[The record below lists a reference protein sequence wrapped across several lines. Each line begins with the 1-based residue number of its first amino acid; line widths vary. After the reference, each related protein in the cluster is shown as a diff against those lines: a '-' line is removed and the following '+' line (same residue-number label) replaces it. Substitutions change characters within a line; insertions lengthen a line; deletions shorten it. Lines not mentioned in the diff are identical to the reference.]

1 MRGGSRSLPFNY
13 VNVNMKKDNVIILRS
28 VFGKV
33 GQKYFIQP
41 CKDPKTNRY
50 PDCVK
55 RVTSAGDLI
64 LTDKERN
71 SGEYFIPENEV
82 FVIED
87 GKTFDL
93 NDEIDAKQWE
103 AIKYC
108 PFIAPSRDA
117 RDESGN
123 SLIDGTKWDNPNPR
137 YGRAELY
144 VYVPEEEANRRIT
157 KKDKYRKAL
166 NFIYDD
172 PKGNDGRILACR
184 LLGRNMR
191 GVSDADV
198 TDWLVSIAESDPDRI
213 TVYAGDDVN
222 LRLLF
227 IEARDKHIIMIKNK
241 LYVYGDNVI
250 LGANDDAV
258 ITWMKDPKNRKIV
271 ELIKKDTYPEMY
283 QQEENNKE

>member
-1 MRGGSRSLPFNY
+1 MAKN
-13 VNVNMKKDNVIILRS
+13 DVIILRS

-41 CKDPKTNRY
+41 CKNPKTGQY
-50 PDCVK
+50 PEFVK
-55 RVTSAGDLI
+55 RVNSMGDMI
-64 LTDKERN
+64 LTDAERN
-71 SGEYFIPENEV
+71 SGDYYIPETEV

-93 NDEIDAKQWE
+93 NNEIERKQWE

-117 RDESGN
+117 KDENGDN
-123 SLIDGTKWDNPNPR
+123 LIDGTMSWRSTKPR

-144 VYVPEEEANRRIT
+144 VYKPEEEANRRIN
-157 KKDKYRKAL
+157 KKDKFRKAL

-172 PKGNDGRILACR
+172 EKGGEGRLLICR
-184 LLGRNMR
+184 LLGKNMK

-198 TDWLVSIAESDPDRI
+198 QDYLVSVAEADPDKII
-213 TVYAGDDVN
+213 TAYSGDDMS

-227 IEARDKHIIMIKNK
+227 IEAKDNRIIYVKNK
-241 LYVYGDNVI
+241 LYMYADNII
-250 LGANDDAV
+250 LGATDDAV
-258 ITWMKDPKNRKIV
+258 ITWMKDPKNKKIL
-271 ELIKKDTYPEMY
+271 ELIKRDTYPEMY
-283 QQEENNKE
+283 ATAPSKSKDKSNNED

>member
-1 MRGGSRSLPFNY
+1 MAKN
-13 VNVNMKKDNVIILRS
+13 DVIILRS

-41 CKDPKTNRY
+41 CKNPKTGQY
-50 PDCVK
+50 PEFVK
-55 RVTSAGDLI
+55 RVNSMGDMI
-64 LTDKERN
+64 LTDAERN
-71 SGEYFIPENEV
+71 SGDYYIPETEV

-93 NDEIDAKQWE
+93 NNEIERKQWE

-117 RDESGN
+117 KDENGDN
-123 SLIDGTKWDNPNPR
+123 LIDGTMSWRSTKPR

-144 VYVPEEEANRRIT
+144 VYKPEEEANRRIN
-157 KKDKYRKAL
+157 KKDKFRKAL

-172 PKGNDGRILACR
+172 EKGGEGRLLICR
-184 LLGRNMR
+184 LLGKNMK

-198 TDWLVSIAESDPDRI
+198 QDYLVSVAEADPDKII
-213 TVYAGDDVN
+213 TAYSGDDMS

-227 IEARDKHIIMIKNK
+227 IEAKDNRIIYVKNK
-241 LYVYGDNVI
+241 LYMYADNII
-250 LGANDDAV
+250 LGATDDAV
-258 ITWMKDPKNRKIV
+258 ITWMKDPKNKKIL
-271 ELIKKDTYPEMY
+271 ELIKRDTYPDLY
-283 QQEENNKE
+283 ATTSNKSKDKSNNED